1 MKMKTNVNSSFNVSD
16 DSLEELKMWFSLTI
30 HDHENL
36 LNNVTNVRVSKC
48 EVLECSCKVV
58 VCDIVD

>member
-1 MKMKTNVNSSFNVSD
+1 MKMKTNVNNSFNVSD

-36 LNNVTNVRVSKC
+36 LNNVSNVRVSKC
-48 EVLECSCKVV
+48 EVLECSRKVV